1 MNIRSACHVSIKID
15 GEGKQCEQRIKKKDG
30 DSTRHQTR
38 LLFHTF
44 FFYFLFIFC
53 GLLSQGNSMLHELG
67 DAICLSEV
75 VRGKIYSNTWTYVL
89 FLCM

>member
-1 MNIRSACHVSIKID
+1 METAQGIKQD
-15 GEGKQCEQRIKKKDG
+15 CYF
-30 DSTRHQTR
+30 T
-38 LLFHTF
+38 LF

-89 FLCM
+89 FLYM